1 MADKET
7 KFCANC
13 GTEIDVKA
21 MTCPSC
27 GVLQQDMKTEVTPV
41 KNEGIAAVLS
51 FFFTGLGQ
59 IYNGQIGKGIV
70 LIIIQFINIMLMF
83 FAIGFL
89 TYGIVWI
96 FGVWDAYNTAK
107 NINAGTETA

>member
-1 MADKET
+1 MTET

-13 GTEIDVKA
+13 GAEIDVKA

-27 GVLQQDMKTEVTPV
+27 GVLQQDQTVKNVPI

-59 IYNGQIGKGIV
+59 IYNGQIGKGLV
-70 LIIIQFINIMLMF
+70 LIVVQIINIALMF
-83 FAIGFL
+83 VGIGL
-89 TYGIVWI
+89 ITYPVVWI
-96 FGVWDAYNTAK
+96 YSIWDAYNTAK
-107 NINAGTETA
+107 NINAGIESA